1 MTFSFVSMKVKNELV
16 GNLRN
21 FRRNMMNIR
30 VLLILLLLPAAA
42 FLLPGAA
49 DSSSGQSLVEWEI
62 LSKLNYSSQIRLHP
76 HLLLLVT
83 VPWSG
88 ESRSFMKELADV
100 VAHDQGRFGS
110 LKLMVLYRSS
120 ERMLADAVGADE
132 GITIFYYHHSHPHKY
147 LGRLRVQNILSSLH
161 YVMSLLPEQ
170 LPFKILKTPED
181 LEIFLGSTDKAL
193 ILSEFCGWTQKLLA
207 KGGNN
212 NSERGFG
219 FHEQFNGTIAAKENE
234 NQGLENANMDC
245 GVDNRFTEMPWLS
258 EFTSANNSAFVAAE
272 NMSLN
277 SGASCKIDEFQH
289 FESFLPK
296 FLTVARDLFLP
307 PERLRF
313 GLVLDKALLSSLNI
327 KDSGSWLV
335 TLHFAGCPSCL
346 KVLREGD
353 DLKAFAKIQ
362 AWPVAE
368 LEDDVDDLENA
379 LLANKPSV
387 VLFIDRSSDS
397 LRIREKSRKA
407 LDSFREF
414 ALKIQMSNEMS
425 EPKAFRSQKTSLKAF
440 QASRST
446 SKHPKVG
453 LLSAS
458 QKINIKDKMSIV
470 VLNQGKQVILEDL
483 VSGLQGSTLHEVLA
497 YALQQKKEVKLSS
510 LAKDAGF
517 QLLSE
522 DFDIKTVQALP
533 GQTEVQSNKALELLV
548 EDVSEG
554 IIDPDKKAKLH
565 EDAIFGKQ
573 YNEQSESNKAKPSH
587 VSQKDAET
595 VLVHTDVQ
603 SDELG
608 PLEGAL
614 VGPIDSGKDQMP
626 HVEEGKHIE
635 QMKPV
640 NTELQNDEN
649 NLLEDESSQKSV
661 NFGHDGMMEVANS
674 PSAEETVE
682 KLDEQNEKRNFRS
695 SFFFLDGHYRR
706 LRTLTSGSNIPSVV
720 LIDPTSQQHYV
731 LSGQTDFSCTLLSEF
746 LDGFLNGSL
755 HPYQQSE
762 HVVPTIRD
770 APIPPFVNLDFHEA
784 DSIPRVTVH
793 MFNEL
798 VFYNQSDSKN
808 AGNSRDRDVL
818 VLFSNSWCGF
828 CQRMELVVREVYRA
842 IKGYTKTLRNGF
854 KNEKLSLNRDEA
866 SNANL
871 KFPLIY
877 LMDCTLNDCS
887 PILKSAVQRELYPSL
902 LLFPAGRKKA
912 IPYGGDIV
920 VSNIIDFLAHHGG
933 HFYDLLQEKGILWS
947 EGEPG
952 INHNMNAEAPPFK
965 NLLHEIILQE
975 GPPTLD
981 VQFSKNRAPLS
992 SSAKTSPHVIVGS
1005 ILVATEKLLN
1015 VHPFDGSKVLVVKV
1029 NQSTGFQGLIVNK
1042 HISWDTL
1049 DELEDNLQLLKEA
1062 PLSFGG
1068 PVMKRG
1074 MPLVS
1079 LSRKYIVNQSMEVLP
1094 NVYFLDHR
1102 ATISIIE
1109 ELRLGNQSIYDF
1121 WFFLG
1126 FSSWGW
1132 DQLFDEISEGAWI
1145 VRNHDEEQID
1155 GAWR

>member
-1 MTFSFVSMKVKNELV
+1 MTSFFVSMKVKNELV

-21 FRRNMMNIR
+21 FRRKMTNIK

-49 DSSSGQSLVEWEI
+49 ESGSGQSLVEWEI

-88 ESRSFMKELADV
+88 ESRSLMNELADV
-100 VAHDQGRFGS
+100 VAHDQGIFGS

-170 LPFKILKTPED
+170 FPFKILKTPED
-181 LEIFLGSTDKAL
+181 IEIFLGSTDKAL

-207 KGGNN
+207 KGGSN
-212 NSERGFG
+212 NSEHGFG

-245 GVDNRFTEMPWLS
+245 GVDNRFSDMPWLS
-258 EFTSANNSAFVAAE
+258 EFTSANNSAFLAAE

-289 FESFLPK
+289 FESFLSK

-313 GLVLDKALLSSLNI
+313 GLVLDRALLSSLNI

-379 LLANKPSV
+379 LPANKPSV

-397 LRIREKSRKA
+397 LKIREKSRKA

-425 EPKAFRSQKTSLKAF
+425 EPKAFRLQKTSLKAF

-497 YALQQKKEVKLSS
+497 YSLQQKKEVKLSS
-510 LAKDAGF
+510 LAKDARF

-533 GQTEVQSNKALELLV
+533 GQTEVQSNKASELLV
-548 EDVSEG
+548 EGVSEG
-554 IIDPDKKAKLH
+554 IIDPDRKAKLH
-565 EDAIFGKQ
+565 EDAILGKQ
-573 YNEQSESNKAKPSH
+573 YNEQSESNKVKPSH
-587 VSQKDAET
+587 VCQKDAET
-595 VLVHTDVQ
+595 ILVHTEVQ
-603 SDELG
+603 SDELC

-614 VGPIDSGKDQMP
+614 VRPIDSGKDQMP

-635 QMKPV
+635 QIKPV
-640 NTELQNDEN
+640 NTELQNDEK

-661 NFGHDGMMEVANS
+661 NFGHDGMLEVATS
-674 PSAEETVE
+674 PNAEETVE

-706 LRTLTSGSNIPSVV
+706 LRALTSGSNIPSVV

-731 LSGQTDFSCTLLSEF
+731 LSEQTDFSCTLLSEF

-798 VFYNQSDSKN
+798 VFYNQPDSKN
-808 AGNSRDRDVL
+808 AGNSRDKDVL

-871 KFPLIY
+871 KFPMIY

-920 VSNIIDFLAHHGG
+920 VSNIINFLAHHGG

-965 NLLHEIILQE
+965 NLPHEIILQE
-975 GPPTLD
+975 GPLTLD
-981 VQFSKNRAPLS
+981 VQFSQNRAPLS
-992 SSAKTSPHVIVGS
+992 SSAKISPHVIVGS

-1042 HISWDTL
+1042 HISWDSL

-1068 PVMKRG
+1068 PIMKRG

-1109 ELRLGNQSIYDF
+1109 ELRLGNQSIHDF

-1132 DQLFDEISEGAWI
+1132 GQLFDEISEGAWI
-1145 VRNHDEEQID
+1145 VRNYDEEQID